1 MVGELRCNSNHT
13 ESVFIL
19 HELFHHFNF
28 ITTFTNESWTLNH
41 NPMSIFG
48 IVLFLLIGGM
58 AFWML
63 LFLLGFIV
71 PYWIHLGV
79 MQQLRPKKVFEK
91 DEEEAN

>member
-1 MVGELRCNSNHT
+1 MYSGIWGYSSDNFV
-13 ESVFIL
+13 VIL
-19 HELFHHFNF
+19 ILLLLLPTKVEHEN
-28 ITTFTNESWTLNH
+28 TTQ
-41 NPMSIFG
+41 MSIFG

-91 DEEEAN
+91 DEEEVH